1 MESILLETLL
11 LSAYLYYVVFLVIIY
26 IMLYS
31 FCIMIVWKRMDRNEI
46 KMDIVKERRT
56 VKKGTT

>member
-56 VKKGTT
+56 VKKGI